1 MSKNRRKK
9 KKRKVLKSAKDLR
22 AERIVYAVI
31 AAIFFVAILIS
42 YRLSKGNGTFNIY
55 KNSNIN
61 KTEKEK

>member
-1 MSKNRRKK
+1 MSKNRSKK
-9 KKRKVLKSAKDLR
+9 KKRKVLKSAKDIR

-31 AAIFFVAILIS
+31 AALFLVAILIS